1 MQKKTVWQA
10 VAEALDAEKTEY
22 VFGLPGNPKHL
33 IYDLTERTPVKFV
46 LVRDEK
52 SAVSCAYAYARLKR
66 RPGIVFSN
74 PGPGITTLV
83 TGMLEAT
90 SGSLPVIAIVNGV
103 VSSHDGMG
111 ASRSWTPSG

>member
-1 MQKKTVWQA
+1 MSKKTVWRA
-10 VAEALDAEKTEY
+10 VAEALAAEETEF

-33 IYDLTERTPVKFV
+33 IYDLTERTDIDFV

-90 SGSLPVIAIVNGV
+90 SGSLPVIAI
-103 VSSHDGMG
+103 
-111 ASRSWTPSG
+111 